1 MLRGRR
7 LGWSRLVGFPKTNM
21 AVARSRIP
29 TTRARALEF
38 EKKAFYAPAEIAKL
52 LGISTQT
59 VLDRIH
65 DGSLYGVRI
74 SPRIYRVPLGGLM
87 QFLGEPP
94 RIKRRVWRGKDA
106 DRFWARLEKEEQR
119 RSR

>member
-1 MLRGRR
+1 
-7 LGWSRLVGFPKTNM
+7 M
-21 AVARSRIP
+21 AVARSRVS
-29 TTRARALEF
+29 TARSRTFEF
-38 EKKAFYAPAEIAKL
+38 EKKAFYAPTEIAKI

-74 SPRIYRVPLGGLM
+74 SPRIYRVPLGALM

-94 RIKRRVWRGKDA
+94 RIRRRVWRTKDA
-106 DRFWARLEKEEQR
+106 DRFWARLEREEVR
-119 RSR
+119 PSR